1 METDKYIDKWARDK
15 ISKTLNSEGWQDVPH
30 AVWDTD
36 EDGLV
41 DDPSYNYQ
49 IMFATKHNLVEI
61 EMLMYADIGESICP
75 LPDNKDLWDGI
86 KERQDRL
93 SYHLKNPKL
102 LASSEGSFW
111 SDIPCSPK
119 GGEVFDYGEDYSKAY
134 LASKDLIKWLE
145 HIRQD
150 KGNEVYP

>member
-1 METDKYIDKWARDK
+1 MNEELEKIIRLMETDKYIDKWARDK

-102 LASSEGSFW
+102 LASSEGSF
-111 SDIPCSPK
+111 
-119 GGEVFDYGEDYSKAY
+119 
-134 LASKDLIKWLE
+134 
-145 HIRQD
+145 
-150 KGNEVYP
+150 

>member
-1 METDKYIDKWARDK
+1 MGEDKYIDEWARDK
-15 ISKTLNSEGWQDVPH
+15 INKTLNSEGWQDVPH

-36 EDGLV
+36 DYGFV

-49 IMFATKHNLVEI
+49 ILFATKHNLVEI
-61 EMLMYADIGESICP
+61 EMLMYADIAESICP

-86 KERQDRL
+86 KARQDKL

-102 LASSEGSFW
+102 LGSSEGSFW
-111 SDIPCSPK
+111 SDPK
-119 GGEVFDYGEDYSKAY
+119 GGEGGDYGEDYSKAY

-145 HIRQD
+145 HIRQN
-150 KGNEVYP
+150 KGDEVYP